1 MAFDRFTSTKNSRPL
16 KDPMIHTYTD
26 DDVSDAIGWHD
37 VLRDLPHAF
46 ESLRTGDAAI
56 QARQRIDCGNWKLSG
71 MGAIWE
77 SRAVAAYKT
86 YTSLNGRFDFLL
98 NLFDLNEQ
106 THHVMPASEITRART
121 AAMTA
126 WVAQRITA
134 PRAQKMALF
143 GLGLQG
149 RTHLEALQETMG
161 FSEIAVVDTAD
172 VSHACAALSARYKT
186 QVHQVAPQEA
196 VTGADLIVT
205 VTRSKQPLFDGAWLK
220 RGASI
225 CAVGTSLPSGTEI
238 DQVSRARSDRVIVEW
253 KPQSLVEAGEIV
265 IGMADKSLDATQIRD
280 LPELLADD
288 EPWRRTPEE
297 IILFKAVGVGLSDLV
312 AARLVVERLRGRS
325 LVQASTSSQH

>member
-1 MAFDRFTSTKNSRPL
+1 MALAAAPSPQKSSTM

-26 DDVSDAIGWHD
+26 DDVGDAIGWRD
-37 VLRDLPHAF
+37 VLRDLPLAF

-71 MGAIWE
+71 MGALWE
-77 SRAVAAYKT
+77 SRSVAAYKT
-86 YTSLNGRFDFLL
+86 YTSRDGQFDFLV
-98 NLFDLNEQ
+98 NLFDLGDQ
-106 THHVMPASEITRART
+106 THHVMPAAEITRART

-126 WVAQRITA
+126 WVAPKITA
-134 PRAQKMALF
+134 PGARKMALF

-172 VSHACAALSARYKT
+172 VSHACYTFSSRYKT
-186 QVHQVAPQEA
+186 RVHQVTPQEA
-196 VTGADLIVT
+196 VTDADLFVT
-205 VTRSKQPLFDGAWLK
+205 VTRSKQPLFDGGWLK

-265 IGMADKSLDATQIRD
+265 IGLADKSLDASQIKD
-280 LPELLADD
+280 LPELLADN
-288 EPWRRTPEE
+288 EPWRRAPEE

-312 AARLVVERLRGRS
+312 AARLAVNRLRG
-325 LVQASTSSQH
+325 LTTAHPIASSQY

>member
-1 MAFDRFTSTKNSRPL
+1 LARWPL
-16 KDPMIHTYTD
+16 NNHSLKEPMIHTYTD
-26 DDVSDAIGWHD
+26 DDVGDAVGWRD

-46 ESLRTGDAAI
+46 ESLRCGDASI

-71 MGAIWE
+71 MGALWE

-86 YTSLNGRFDFLL
+86 YTSLNGQFNFLV
-98 NLFDLNEQ
+98 NLFDLKDQ
-106 THHVMPASEITRART
+106 MHHVMPAAEITRART
-121 AAMTA
+121 AGMTA
-126 WVAQRITA
+126 WVAPKITV
-134 PRAQKMALF
+134 PGAQKMALF
-143 GLGLQG
+143 GLGIQG

-172 VSHACAALSARYKT
+172 VSQACDAFSKRYKMR
-186 QVHQVAPQEA
+186 VHQVTPQEA

-205 VTRSKQPLFDGAWLK
+205 ITRSKQPLFDGAWLK

-225 CAVGTSLPSGTEI
+225 CAVGTSLPSGTEV

-265 IGMADKSLDATQIRD
+265 IGLADKSLDASQISD
-280 LPELLADD
+280 LPELLAND

-312 AARLVVERLRGRS
+312 AARLVVNRLRGRT
-325 LVQASTSSQH
+325 VAQASTSSQY